1 MEIHPGGLRAAE
13 SGQNGAMNSH
23 NPEDRSDAG
32 SPPSHDE
39 PDIDLEDDF
48 MTEVDE
54 SEIAATEVDVL
65 APTETLAPSYSVDR
79 DNSLVGFVETFN
91 ARDWEGVS
99 DLLAEDVTSDFFQAT
114 SAEVLIEG
122 MIDLMLRYPTLVVT
136 RGDLGHDP
144 VAAAWLL
151 DQDLERYG
159 LVGYFRIEVD
169 EGDEPLIANLEYIEE
184 VPDTPD
190 SVFEPPQGTEIDEWE
205 DWNLAE
211 SGE

>member
-1 MEIHPGGLRAAE
+1 MQSSDRDEA
-13 SGQNGAMNSH
+13 
-23 NPEDRSDAG
+23 PEPQR
-32 SPPSHDE
+32 
-39 PDIDLEDDF
+39 PDPEETSVIDLVSDPVSQIDED
-48 MTEVDE
+48 
-54 SEIAATEVDVL
+54 IAATEDDAL
-65 APTETLAPSYSVDR
+65 APTEPLVPSYAVDR

-114 SAEVLIEG
+114 TAEDLIEG

-151 DQDLERYG
+151 DQELERYG
-159 LVGYFRIEVD
+159 LVGYFRIELD

-190 SVFEPPQGTEIDEWE
+190 AVFESPEGTEIDEWE
-205 DWNLAE
+205 NWNLAE

>member
-1 MEIHPGGLRAAE
+1 MFPQ
-13 SGQNGAMNSH
+13 S
-23 NPEDRSDAG
+23 PEDL
-32 SPPSHDE
+32 
-39 PDIDLEDDF
+39 PDIYIPEPQAEPEIELERAPVTDVNEDD
-48 MTEVDE
+48 
-54 SEIAATEVDVL
+54 IAASDPEGPLPPTGERS
-65 APTETLAPSYSVDR
+65 PTEPLAPSYSVAR
-79 DNSLVGFVETFN
+79 DNSLVGFVDTFN
-91 ARDWEGVS
+91 SRDWEGVS

-114 SAEVLIEG
+114 TAEDLVEG

-159 LVGYFRIEVD
+159 LVGYFRIEVA
-169 EGDEPLIANLEYIEE
+169 ESDEPLIANLEYIEE

-190 SVFEPPQGTEIDEWE
+190 TVFEPPEGTEIDEWE
-205 DWNLAE
+205 DWSLAE

>member
-1 MEIHPGGLRAAE
+1 MT
-13 SGQNGAMNSH
+13 SQ
-23 NPEDRSDAG
+23 NPEDRPDAG
-32 SPPSHDE
+32 IPSSRDE
-39 PDIDLEDDF
+39 PDIDPVNGPAKVDEDD
-48 MTEVDE
+48 
-54 SEIAATEVDVL
+54 IAAAGPEEAL
-65 APTETLAPSYSVDR
+65 APTGEPSPTEPFAASYSVDR
-79 DNSLVGFVETFN
+79 DNSLVGFVERFN

-114 SAEVLIEG
+114 TAEDLIEG

-159 LVGYFRIEVD
+159 LVGYFRIELD
-169 EGDEPLIANLEYIEE
+169 DNDEPLIANLEYIEE
-184 VPDTPD
+184 VPNTPD
-190 SVFEPPQGTEIDEWE
+190 AVFEPPESTEIDEWE

>member
-1 MEIHPGGLRAAE
+1 MT
-13 SGQNGAMNSH
+13 SQ
-23 NPEDRSDAG
+23 NPEDSPDAG
-32 SPPSHDE
+32 IAPSQDG
-39 PDIDLEDDF
+39 PDIGFAIDPV
-48 MTEVDE
+48 TEVDE
-54 SEIAATEVDVL
+54 ADTAAAGAEEALTITGEPS
-65 APTETLAPSYSVDR
+65 PTEPLVPSYRVDL
-79 DNSLVGFVETFN
+79 DNSLVGFVEAFN

-114 SAEVLIEG
+114 AAADLIEG

-159 LVGYFRIEVD
+159 LVGYFRIEID
-169 EGDEPLIANLEYIEE
+169 ESDEPLIANLEYIEE
-184 VPDTPD
+184 VPDTPEA
-190 SVFEPPQGTEIDEWE
+190 VFEPPEGTEIDEWE
-205 DWNLAE
+205 DWSLAE

>member
-1 MEIHPGGLRAAE
+1 MTSQYPADPDPGISL
-13 SGQNGAMNSH
+13 SH
-23 NPEDRSDAG
+23 EETDLDPVNEPVEEGRDED
-32 SPPSHDE
+32 
-39 PDIDLEDDF
+39 
-48 MTEVDE
+48 
-54 SEIAATEVDVL
+54 L
-65 APTETLAPSYSVDR
+65 APTGVSEPTEPFAASYSVDR
-79 DNSLVGFVETFN
+79 DNSLVGFVERFN

-114 SAEVLIEG
+114 TAEDLIEG

-159 LVGYFRIEVD
+159 LVGYFRVEID
-169 EGDEPLIANLEYIEE
+169 ESDEPLIANLEYIEE
-184 VPDTPD
+184 VPDTPNA
-190 SVFEPPQGTEIDEWE
+190 VFESPEGTEIDEWE

>member
-1 MEIHPGGLRAAE
+1 MT
-13 SGQNGAMNSH
+13 SQ
-23 NPEDRSDAG
+23 NPEDRPDSF
-32 SPPSHDE
+32 PPSQNPNGE
-39 PDIDLEDDF
+39 PFEEDWID
-48 MTEVDE
+48 V
-54 SEIAATEVDVL
+54 
-65 APTETLAPSYSVDR
+65 APTEPALTEPFAASYSVDR
-79 DNSLVGFVETFN
+79 DNQLVGFVERFN

-114 SAEVLIEG
+114 TAEDLIEG

-184 VPDTPD
+184 VPDTPNA
-190 SVFEPPQGTEIDEWE
+190 VFESPEGTEIDEWE

>member
-1 MEIHPGGLRAAE
+1 MT
-13 SGQNGAMNSH
+13 SH
-23 NPEDRSDAG
+23 NPADRPGNGVST
-32 SPPSHDE
+32 SQDE
-39 PDIDLEDDF
+39 PDIDLANDPVNEIDEED
-48 MTEVDE
+48 
-54 SEIAATEVDVL
+54 IAATGPEEALGPTGEPSPTDPL
-65 APTETLAPSYSVDR
+65 ALSYSVDR

-114 SAEVLIEG
+114 TAEDLIEG

-151 DQDLERYG
+151 DQDLGRYG

-169 EGDEPLIANLEYIEE
+169 ESDEPLIANLEYIEE
-184 VPDTPD
+184 VPDTPEA
-190 SVFEPPQGTEIDEWE
+190 VFEAPESTEIDEWE
-205 DWNLAE
+205 DWSLAE

>member
-1 MEIHPGGLRAAE
+1 MQTSDRDEGLTPERSVPE
-13 SGQNGAMNSH
+13 STS
-23 NPEDRSDAG
+23 EF
-32 SPPSHDE
+32 
-39 PDIDLEDDF
+39 DDVNDP
-48 MTEVDE
+48 MTEVGDDVV
-54 SEIAATEVDVL
+54 AALGPDAAL
-65 APTETLAPSYSVDR
+65 APAGESSPSEPPAPSYSVDR

-114 SAEVLIEG
+114 TAEDLIEG

-169 EGDEPLIANLEYIEE
+169 DSDEPLIANLEYIEE
-184 VPDTPD
+184 VPDTPEAA
-190 SVFEPPQGTEIDEWE
+190 FEPPEGTEIDEWE
-205 DWNLAE
+205 DWSLAE

>member
-1 MEIHPGGLRAAE
+1 MQISDRDNEADPRGSEPEGIHELDLETEVGEEGVIPE
-13 SGQNGAMNSH
+13 SGDDALPPAVE
-23 NPEDRSDAG
+23 PESTD
-32 SPPSHDE
+32 P
-39 PDIDLEDDF
+39 L
-48 MTEVDE
+48 
-54 SEIAATEVDVL
+54 IA
-65 APTETLAPSYSVDR
+65 SYAVDR

-114 SAEVLIEG
+114 TAEDLIEG

-169 EGDEPLIANLEYIEE
+169 ESDEPLIANLEYIEE
-184 VPDTPD
+184 IPDTPD
-190 SVFEPPQGTEIDEWE
+190 AVFEPPEGTEIDEWE
-205 DWNLAE
+205 DWSLAE

>member
-1 MEIHPGGLRAAE
+1 MT
-13 SGQNGAMNSH
+13 SQNS
-23 NPEDRSDAG
+23 EDRPDAG
-32 SPPSHDE
+32 ITLPADE
-39 PDIDLEDDF
+39 PDIDHLNGPV
-48 MTEVDE
+48 TEVGEED
-54 SEIAATEVDVL
+54 IAAAGPEEVL
-65 APTETLAPSYSVDR
+65 APTGKPSPTEPLPASYSVDR
-79 DNSLVGFVETFN
+79 DNSLVGFVERFN

-114 SAEVLIEG
+114 TAEDLIEG
-122 MIDLMLRYPTLVVT
+122 MIDLMLRYPTLMVN

-159 LVGYFRIEVD
+159 LVGYFRVEVD

-184 VPDTPD
+184 VPDTPEA
-190 SVFEPPQGTEIDEWE
+190 VFEQPEGTEIDEWE
-205 DWNLAE
+205 DWNLTE

>member
-1 MEIHPGGLRAAE
+1 MTSHDPQDRPDPGL
-13 SGQNGAMNSH
+13 
-23 NPEDRSDAG
+23 
-32 SPPSHDE
+32 PPSQDE
-39 PDIDLEDDF
+39 PDTDLVNDPVEEVWEEDGAP
-48 MTEVDE
+48 TGEP
-54 SEIAATEVDVL
+54 
-65 APTETLAPSYSVDR
+65 APTEPFVASYSVDR
-79 DNSLVGFVETFN
+79 DNSLVGFVERFN
-91 ARDWEGVS
+91 ARDWDGVS

-114 SAEVLIEG
+114 TAEDLIEG

-169 EGDEPLIANLEYIEE
+169 ESDEPLIANLEYIEE
-184 VPDTPD
+184 VPDTPNA
-190 SVFEPPQGTEIDEWE
+190 VFESPEGTEIDEWE

>member
-1 MEIHPGGLRAAE
+1 M
-13 SGQNGAMNSH
+13 SSQ
-23 NPEDRSDAG
+23 NPEDRPDSG
-32 SPPSHDE
+32 TTPSQDE
-39 PDIDLEDDF
+39 ADIDLDNDSLTEFDEDDLVAEGEQALVH
-48 MTEVDE
+48 TDPV
-54 SEIAATEVDVL
+54 
-65 APTETLAPSYSVDR
+65 APSYSVDR

-114 SAEVLIEG
+114 TAEDLIEG

-169 EGDEPLIANLEYIEE
+169 ESDEPLIANLEYIEE
-184 VPDTPD
+184 VPDTPEA
-190 SVFEPPQGTEIDEWE
+190 VFEAPEGTEIDEWE
-205 DWNLAE
+205 DWSLAE